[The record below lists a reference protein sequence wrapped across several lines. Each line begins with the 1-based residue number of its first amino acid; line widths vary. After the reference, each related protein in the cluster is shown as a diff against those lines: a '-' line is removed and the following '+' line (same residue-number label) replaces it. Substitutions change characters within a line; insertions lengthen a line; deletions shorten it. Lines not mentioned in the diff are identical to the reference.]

1 MLLLLPLLLP
11 LLLFLSVLQEKEKS
25 ELTSSLV

>member
-11 LLLFLSVLQEKEKS
+11 LSCRPCLW
-25 ELTSSLV
+25 TSGMAVQFSCLG